1 MVPFP
6 FFMVEVIVDLRF
18 KAVVRLEILFE
29 FEMKFVVVGLKV
41 GLMRQV
47 GDLIEVEFI
56 VKGRQFLVVFVP
68 VPV

>member
-1 MVPFP
+1 MVLFP

-41 GLMRQV
+41 GLMR
-47 GDLIEVEFI
+47 
-56 VKGRQFLVVFVP
+56 
-68 VPV
+68 